1 RDYGKYHLPDPYQNC
16 KQGIV
21 IKTVTGLR
29 DGTGSL
35 TKSRSGILEV
45 SRAFFEDLL
54 GENHLDQAR
63 MSSFLESTPGL
74 ENNVPPTSLTGCQS
88 YR

>member
-1 RDYGKYHLPDPYQNC
+1 RDYGKYHSPDPYQNC
-16 KQGIV
+16 KQGV
-21 IKTVTGLR
+21 AIKTITGLR
-29 DGTGSL
+29 ESTGSL

-54 GENHLDQAR
+54 GEKHQAR

-74 ENNVPPTSLTGCQS
+74 ENNILPTSLTGSQS
-88 YR
+88 HR